1 VMVVVLRV
9 IHGLNRQVRSTKEL
23 FRLSYL
29 PFFKALKIEVTPS

>member
-1 VMVVVLRV
+1 MMVVVLRV